1 MHGHNV
7 EQRFSQI
14 WRAAFCGP
22 VAAGALADAGKGP
35 VTDNTVTVGEILL
48 CHAGFVKK
56 MGLDASYLGE
66 SSAHGEL
73 KKRMPCCLAVRHR
86 EHTQK

>member
-1 MHGHNV
+1 M
-7 EQRFSQI
+7 
-14 WRAAFCGP
+14 AAQLFYTGSS
-22 VAAGALADAGKGP
+22 AGALADAGKGP
-35 VTDNTVTVGEILL
+35 VTDNIVTVEEILL
-48 CHAGFVKK
+48 RHAGFVKK
-56 MGLDASYLGE
+56 MGLDAPYLGK

>member
-1 MHGHNV
+1 MHGHDV

-14 WRAAFCGP
+14 RRAAFRGP
-22 VAAGALADAGKGP
+22 VAAGALVNAGKGH
-35 VTDNTVTVGEILL
+35 VTDNTVTAGEILL
-48 CHAGFVKK
+48 RHAGFVKK
-56 MGLDASYLGE
+56 MGLDAPYLGK

-73 KKRMPCCLAVRHR
+73 RKRMPCCLTVRHR

>member
-1 MHGHNV
+1 MG
-7 EQRFSQI
+7 SS
-14 WRAAFCGP
+14 
-22 VAAGALADAGKGP
+22 AGALADAGKGP
-35 VTDNTVTVGEILL
+35 VTDNIVTVGEILL

-56 MGLDASYLGE
+56 MGLDAPYLGK

-73 KKRMPCCLAVRHR
+73 KKRMPCCLAVWHW

>member
-14 WRAAFCGP
+14 RRAALRGP

-35 VTDNTVTVGEILL
+35 ATDNTVTVGEILL

-56 MGLDASYLGE
+56 MGLDAPYLGK
-66 SSAHGEL
+66 SSAHREL

-86 EHTQK
+86 GHTQK